1 MIIKSSLRLFI
12 VFFLFLNYSS
22 SYALVGTITSL
33 VINAVSKA
41 QGNICLKEGTVVGEK
56 LTSPAGHTG
65 IITSVSAVSPLCKAA
80 TNPIQANVEFTYTF
94 ESKFMLDLTDEYEL
108 KPIDPLNKYNGTVI
122 NAVSKN
128 KKSNGFTVNARKRT
142 GNADPQGIADA
153 IAAARNNILSDVV
166 SKNPEQLVVNG
177 FNTWS
182 FEQTGVTK
190 GVFGSKITYLT
201 SIIDSRD
208 EIIVIVHYS
217 AESDADKNFYASTI
231 NKFSGLE
238 PLNPN
243 QLYEIPKITIANQG
257 SSSLGMPTIAN
268 KDSDTSQLKPSPITT
283 TASKRALVI
292 GNDSYRT
299 ISKLLTAREDARTIA
314 SALTTFGY
322 KTTLRLDLN
331 EKEMKTALRTF
342 ASQVEGGDEVIVFFA
357 GHGVQ
362 IGATNYLLP
371 TDIIGENEAQ
381 IKDEAI
387 QLQRILSDMSDRK
400 AKFTLAMIDAC
411 RDNPFKSSLRD
422 VGSRGLAPTTAATGQ
437 MVIFSAGVGQRA
449 LDKLNNTDRDK
460 NGVFTRVFIQE
471 IQKNSQTIDRVI
483 KNVRSQVAELAKS
496 VGHEQV
502 PAIYDQVLGD
512 FYFKK

>member
-1 MIIKSSLRLFI
+1 
-12 VFFLFLNYSS
+12 
-22 SYALVGTITSL
+22 
-33 VINAVSKA
+33 
-41 QGNICLKEGTVVGEK
+41 
-56 LTSPAGHTG
+56 
-65 IITSVSAVSPLCKAA
+65 
-80 TNPIQANVEFTYTF
+80 
-94 ESKFMLDLTDEYEL
+94 
-108 KPIDPLNKYNGTVI
+108 
-122 NAVSKN
+122 
-128 KKSNGFTVNARKRT
+128 
-142 GNADPQGIADA
+142 
-153 IAAARNNILSDVV
+153 
-166 SKNPEQLVVNG
+166 
-177 FNTWS
+177 
-182 FEQTGVTK
+182 
-190 GVFGSKITYLT
+190 
-201 SIIDSRD
+201 
-208 EIIVIVHYS
+208 
-217 AESDADKNFYASTI
+217 
-231 NKFSGLE
+231 LE

-411 RDNPFKSSLRD
+411 RDNPF
-422 VGSRGLAPTTAATGQ
+422 
-437 MVIFSAGVGQRA
+437 
-449 LDKLNNTDRDK
+449 
-460 NGVFTRVFIQE
+460 
-471 IQKNSQTIDRVI
+471 
-483 KNVRSQVAELAKS
+483 
-496 VGHEQV
+496 
-502 PAIYDQVLGD
+502 
-512 FYFKK
+512 